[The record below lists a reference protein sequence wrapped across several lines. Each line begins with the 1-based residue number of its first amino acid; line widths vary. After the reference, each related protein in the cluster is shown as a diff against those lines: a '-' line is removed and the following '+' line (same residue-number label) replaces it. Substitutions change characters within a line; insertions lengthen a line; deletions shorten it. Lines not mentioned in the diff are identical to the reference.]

1 MYIRTLIV
9 KRKTRQGT
17 GLKKALLKKQ
27 ITKAK
32 TWKKKARALSEYSR
46 ELHTNRHRFRQ
57 PPQMPEPVIH
67 DEKCRLCN
75 TPYGNLH
82 DLTVKYDGFDGSTEY
97 TLASCNDCYRWVM
110 NQINFRIDT
119 LDKINYFADRM
130 RYIESKGL

>member
-1 MYIRTLIV
+1 MKQKIRT
-9 KRKTRQGT
+9 KQGT

-27 ITKAK
+27 ITKAR
-32 TWKKKARALSEYSR
+32 TWRKKARALHEYSK
-46 ELHTNRHRFRQ
+46 EIHTHRHRQQ
-57 PPQMPEPVIH
+57 PVFPEPIIH
-67 DEKCRLCN
+67 DDKCRLCN

-119 LDKINYFADRM
+119 LDKINYFADRLNYLNT
-130 RYIESKGL
+130 RLV